1 MSTENTTRIDNKDK
15 QIIKGAE
22 DVYSFSEQWKTSC
35 VFHAGLAIPKRE
47 QQTCRWTPLSN
58 KPLPSK
64 RMLRFAVKVRESA
77 KHFVDLHI
85 HFIF

>member
-1 MSTENTTRIDNKDK
+1 MMSS
-15 QIIKGAE
+15 
-22 DVYSFSEQWKTSC
+22 V
-35 VFHAGLAIPKRE
+35 
-47 QQTCRWTPLSN
+47 TPQSN